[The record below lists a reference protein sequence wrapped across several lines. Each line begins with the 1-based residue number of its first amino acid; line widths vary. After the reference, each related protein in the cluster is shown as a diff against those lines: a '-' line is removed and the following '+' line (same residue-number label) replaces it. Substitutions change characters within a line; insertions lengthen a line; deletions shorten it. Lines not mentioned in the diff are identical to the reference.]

1 MRSMNT
7 NQRGFTLI
15 EIVLVVIILGI
26 LATIASLNFSSTVE
40 TVKQE
45 ATMAEM
51 QSIINGI
58 VGNPLVVADGH
69 RTDFGYVGDIGAL
82 PPNLDALV
90 VNPGYPNWKGPY
102 VNPGITSD
110 DFKKDGWNQQ
120 YIYVDTLLR
129 SVGSGTN
136 IDKLI
141 AINRAALLSNT
152 IQGYITDANG
162 SRPNGLYVDSLL
174 VALTY
179 PNGSGALSTTYT
191 NPDSKGR
198 FQFVNTPV
206 GVHNIRVIYI
216 PDHDTSTYTVAV
228 NPGRSTNLQIT
239 FPADL
244 W

>member
-1 MRSMNT
+1 MRNIT
-7 NQRGFTLI
+7 GTQNGFTLI
-15 EIVLVVIILGI
+15 EIVLVVVILGI

-51 QSIINGI
+51 QALADAI
-58 VGNPLVVADGH
+58 VGNPAIVADGR

-90 VNPGYPNWKGPY
+90 INPGYANWHGPY

-110 DFKKDGWNQQ
+110 DFKKDGWNYQ
-120 YIYVDTLLR
+120 YVYTDTLLR
-129 SVGSGTN
+129 SVGSGMH
-136 IDKLI
+136 IDKVF
-141 AINRAALLSNT
+141 AVNRAALLSNI
-152 IQGYITDANG
+152 IQGYISDADG
-162 SRPNGLYVDSLL
+162 TRPGGLYTDSLL

-179 PNGSGALSTTYT
+179 PNGSGILSTTFT
-191 NPDSKGR
+191 NPDARGR

-206 GVHNIRVIYI
+206 GVHLVRVIYI
-216 PDHDTSTYTVAV
+216 PDNDTTTYTIAV
-228 NPGRSTNLQIT
+228 NPGRQTDLQIT